1 MPDPTMHA
9 PDWANIARCAQSRF
23 ESADQ
28 EAMTTGIKTRYGILW
43 GPLHDLAWRELNTC
57 LMARN
62 MAFIL
67 RQRSNA

>member
-1 MPDPTMHA
+1 MPDPAMHA
-9 PDWANIARCAQSRF
+9 SDWANIARCAGARYKAAYWQ
-23 ESADQ
+23 
-28 EAMTTGIKTRYGILW
+28 AMETGEKAPHGVLW

-62 MAFIL
+62 MAFIR